1 MICLFLTVV
10 FIMSIAR
17 KLHLPFF
24 SLTKISFQPLSFG
37 LIPSFDIQKENSI
50 FLVNSMR
57 MVIVSLS
64 LYLKRTNNI
73 LH

>member
-10 FIMSIAR
+10 FIICLAR

-24 SLTKISFQPLSFG
+24 SLKKISFQPLSFG